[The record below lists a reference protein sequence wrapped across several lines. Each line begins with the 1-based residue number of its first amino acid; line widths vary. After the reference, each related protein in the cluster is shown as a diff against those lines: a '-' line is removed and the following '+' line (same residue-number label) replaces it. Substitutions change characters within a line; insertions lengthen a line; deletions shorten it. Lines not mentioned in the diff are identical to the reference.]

1 MASLIFWLLVIIMS
15 IKYASLVL
23 MADHE
28 GEGGSFALYSLLQ
41 KCKGKSIVPLSF
53 LLMFAAGLLFGEG
66 IITPAISVLSAVEG
80 LKVAAPHL
88 EHWVVPITILILA
101 LVFFFQKHGTRSVGK
116 IY

>member
-1 MASLIFWLLVIIMS
+1 MS

-88 EHWVVPITILILA
+88 GHWVVPITILILA